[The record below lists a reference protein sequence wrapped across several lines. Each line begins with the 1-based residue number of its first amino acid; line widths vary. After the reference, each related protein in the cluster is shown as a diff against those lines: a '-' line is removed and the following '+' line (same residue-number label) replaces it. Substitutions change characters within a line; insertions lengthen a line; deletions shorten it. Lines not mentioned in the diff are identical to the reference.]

1 MEKIIFYLLSAI
13 ILIFALA
20 AVNGARM
27 LRTVI
32 YLLFVLCALAGM
44 YFLMDYNFLGAV
56 QLTVYAGGI
65 VILLIFSVMLIQHVD
80 SRIEP
85 VSPMRKIFSAL
96 LCLLGS
102 ATVLATLYL
111 QDFPASATANGFT
124 VEEIGHLL
132 LSYDEGGFILPFEVV
147 SVLLLAVMIGG
158 IVIAKAGKINDKP
171 TAS

>member
-1 MEKIIFYLLSAI
+1 MEKIIFYLLSTL
-13 ILIFALA
+13 ILVAALS
-20 AVNGARM
+20 AVSSDRM

-32 YLLFVLCALAGM
+32 FLLFVLCGLAGV
-44 YFLMDYNFLGAV
+44 YFLMDYNFLAAV

-65 VILLIFSVMLIQHVD
+65 VVLLIFSVMLVQHVD

-85 VSPMRKIFSAL
+85 VKRSRKILAAL
-96 LCLLGS
+96 LCVTG
-102 ATVLATLYL
+102 ATTVLFTFS
-111 QDFPASATANGFT
+111 QQNFGTSSVSKSIT

-132 LSYDEGGFILPFEVV
+132 LSYEAGGFILPFEVV

-158 IVIAKAGKINDKP
+158 IVIAKAGKIKDKE